1 VAIDDLRASG
11 AVVVDARVVDDGDI
25 ITAGGV
31 TSGIDLALL
40 IVERQAGREI
50 ADRVA
55 REIEYERRFEPVD
68 AR

>member
-1 VAIDDLRASG
+1 VI
-11 AVVVDARVVDDGDI
+11 VDARVVDDGDV

-31 TSGIDLALL
+31 TSGLDLALL

-55 REIEYERRFEPVD
+55 REIEYDRRPEAVVST
-68 AR
+68 